1 MDILASPPVIWAALA
16 SASTW
21 ALTHWWHRRKLRASI
36 ARIAGLQVE
45 LDRLRAKPE
54 DQRRVAIAN
63 GSPIS
68 VRNDIAITMNAAPI
82 TRSRRHRLLQAVR
95 WRYFPLALRRRRG
108 AREALAF
115 LDTVAST
122 RHSSGPSDLN

>member
-1 MDILASPPVIWAALA
+1 MDLLASPPVIWAALA

-21 ALTHWWHRRKLRASI
+21 ALSHWWHRRKLRAWI

-45 LDRLRAKPE
+45 IDRLREKQ
-54 DQRRVAIAN
+54 DGQHRIAIAAA
-63 GSPIS
+63 SPIS
-68 VRNDIAITMNAAPI
+68 IRNEVTLSTNAAPI
-82 TRSRRHRLLQAVR
+82 ARSKRHLLMQAVR
-95 WRYFPLALRRRRG
+95 SRYFPLALRRRRG
-108 AREALAF
+108 TPEALAF

>member
-45 LDRLRAKPE
+45 LDRLRGKPHG
-54 DQRRVAIAN
+54 QRRIGVAA
-63 GSPIS
+63 GSPTS
-68 VRNDIAITMNAAPI
+68 VRNDVAVPVNTAPI
-82 TRSRRHRLLQAVR
+82 TRSKRHRLIQAVR
-95 WRYFPLALRRRRG
+95 SRYFPLALRRRRG
-108 AREALAF
+108 APEALAF

-122 RHSSGPSDLN
+122 RHSSGPSD